1 MKKREKILNTNKEY
15 YKLVNNYAIKL
26 NKKAMIQ
33 KELEDTMAK
42 LVDLSTQFRNI
53 NSEIVVS
60 KEEINTYVEKNIEL
74 LDVNEKIVDEV
85 EETFSSRI
93 KK

>member
-1 MKKREKILNTNKEY
+1 MKKREKILNTNKGY

-42 LVDLSTQFRNI
+42 LVELSTQFRNI